1 MAKNKSS
8 IQNSMNIDN
17 EDLEEI
23 MQHRVSTQ
31 KSYNSQKQDKIVQY
45 DIQIGSDMNY
55 DVKDIR

>member
-8 IQNSMNIDN
+8 IQNSLAIDN

-31 KSYNSQKQDKIVQY
+31 KSYNSQTQNKLV